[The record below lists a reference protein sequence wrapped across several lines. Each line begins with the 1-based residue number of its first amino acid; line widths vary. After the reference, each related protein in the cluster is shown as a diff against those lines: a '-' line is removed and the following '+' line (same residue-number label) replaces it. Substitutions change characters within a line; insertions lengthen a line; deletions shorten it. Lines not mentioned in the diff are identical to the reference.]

1 MGGGASRGV
10 RPERSGGRPW
20 RGSVVPVGTVPKE
33 ALHAPARTVPG
44 NPLESICCVENK
56 HSIVPVSGPW
66 NTCSN
71 HGDRRRRARPGRPRK
86 TRRPRT
92 TKRTEPID
100 LQGIN
105 PLPRSERKDGPA
117 ALLPVRPL
125 GGETSRNK
133 SDAAPG
139 RRRSRPRTGTTPK
152 RRSEGAKKA
161 QKKAPSTAPCGKS
174 IASPDTRSAGL
185 REKGKR
191 KGSRHTTSNVHRPPF
206 QGPPGGFLTGAPV
219 TILPNIQLMLL
230 VSANSPGS
238 GCSLDVRI
246 PLVRPR
252 NRIASRM

>member
-20 RGSVVPVGTVPKE
+20 RGSVVPVGTIPRE
-33 ALHAPARTVPG
+33 RFTRPHGRFRGT
-44 NPLESICCVENK
+44 
-56 HSIVPVSGPW
+56 PW
-66 NTCSN
+66 NQSAVLKTN
-71 HGDRRRRARPGRPRK
+71 IPLYPFPALGTHVPTMGIGVGGRGRGAPGRPAVGGQQK
-86 TRRPRT
+86 
-92 TKRTEPID
+92 EP
-100 LQGIN
+100 N
-105 PLPRSERKDGPA
+105 PLIPKGEIPSPGPHGKTGRRRSSPS
-117 ALLPVRPL
+117 VRRA
-125 GGETSRNK
+125 GETSRNK

-139 RRRSRPRTGTTPK
+139 RRRSRPRTGTTRK
-152 RRSEGAKKA
+152 RRPEGEKKA